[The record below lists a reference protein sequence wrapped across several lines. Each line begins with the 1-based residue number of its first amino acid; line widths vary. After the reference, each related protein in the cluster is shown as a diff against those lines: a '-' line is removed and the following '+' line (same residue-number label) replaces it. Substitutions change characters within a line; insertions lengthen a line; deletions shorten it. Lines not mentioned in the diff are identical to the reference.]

1 MRVKVAAFEE
11 ALKVRTLK
19 DFPIDYA
26 GTQNNLGNAYQTLA
40 EVKDKAENCQKA
52 ITADEEAFKVYKEG
66 EFPDLHQLVESDFR
80 IAIPFAY
87 HSLTLVPLFFFS
99 LGLFLL
105 VFHLQ
110 LAEPS
115 TLCAATQDNH
125 GLV

>member
-52 ITADEEAFKVYKEG
+52 ITAYEEAFKVYKEG
-66 EFPDLHQLVESDFR
+66 EFPGLHQLVESDFR

-87 HSLTLVPLFFFS
+87 HSLTLVPLFSFS

-110 LAEPS
+110 LAGLS